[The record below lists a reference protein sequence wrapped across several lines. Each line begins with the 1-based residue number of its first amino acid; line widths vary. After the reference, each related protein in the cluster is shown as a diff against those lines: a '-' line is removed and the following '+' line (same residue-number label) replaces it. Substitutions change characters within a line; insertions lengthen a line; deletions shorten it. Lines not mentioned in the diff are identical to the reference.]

1 MAEIEQKAE
10 RWVILPGTTIGGNVG
25 VFDVEF
31 TVGSADGDSFA
42 RLIGV
47 VDTGALN
54 TVIPE
59 RVLDG
64 LGIARDESEIFT
76 LADGSNVEVDL
87 GLALIWIED
96 RSRAVHVAFGSDP
109 ELALIGAM
117 TLERFGVAADPVHR
131 RLVPAR
137 ITM

>member
-1 MAEIEQKAE
+1 MTQIEQKAE

-25 VFDVEF
+25 VFDVEC
-31 TVGSADGDSFA
+31 TVGSADDDSFA

-47 VDTGALN
+47 VDTGALY

-76 LADGSNVEVDL
+76 LADGSNVEVDI

-109 ELALIGAM
+109 ELVLIGAM